1 MEALLEQLWVSHRL
15 VLEQIARQSAT
26 DRNLRREA
34 EVVLVGWKVRSA
46 ESSLK
51 LVQMELLLEAQSS

>member
-15 VLEQIARQSAT
+15 VLEQIAWQSAT
-26 DRNLRREA
+26 YRNLRREA